1 MDEFDEVGDLSYVQ
15 NPIQEGTLVSPIQ
28 EGTLVSPIQEGTLV
42 SRKDEPREYDFPTV
56 PHKKVLTQKE
66 KEEVRKEKEAS
77 IVEQIPLL
85 KKMFPELKFLFL
97 FKDIASNIKNV
108 PMDDID
114 KFIDALTSF
123 ASEQDTET
131 KKILARRMHSALSK
145 TLKGGKSK
153 QNKTKAKKRKQKKT
167 KNRKQKKT
175 RKL

>member
-28 EGTLVSPIQEGTLV
+28 EGTLVSPIQEGTLA
-42 SRKDEPREYDFPTV
+42 PREYDFPTV
-56 PHKKVLTQKE
+56 PKHQVLTRAQKE
-66 KEEVRKEKEAS
+66 ARIS
-77 IVEQIPLL
+77 
-85 KKMFPELKFLFL
+85 KKILELRQKQMFPDLKMLFA

-108 PMDDID
+108 PMEDID
-114 KFIDALTSF
+114 NCMDALTLF
-123 ASEQDTET
+123 ELEPNIET

-167 KNRKQKKT
+167 

>member
-1 MDEFDEVGDLSYVQ
+1 MDEFDDVGDSSYLPT
-15 NPIQEGTLVSPIQ
+15 PIQEGN
-28 EGTLVSPIQEGTLV
+28 LVSPIQEGTLV

-66 KEEVRKEKEAS
+66 KEEVRKEKEAI

-85 KKMFPELKFLFL
+85 KKMFPESKFLFL

-114 KFIDALTSF
+114 KFIDALTLF
-123 ASEQDTET
+123 VSEQDTEF
-131 KKILARRMHSALSK
+131 KKILVRRMHSALSN

-153 QNKTKAKKRKQKKT
+153 RKKT
-167 KNRKQKKT
+167 KTQKGKRRKT